1 MSQGEGGGRPKIV
14 LTPDQIREVET
25 LSAVLSQPQI
35 ADYLGIAQR
44 TFEAILAR
52 DEDVYAAYK
61 RGKARAIQRVAAS
74 LIEKAVEGNA
84 PQQIFYLKTQG
95 GWKEQAPEQ
104 KELPPLTINVVDA
117 TPK

>member
-1 MSQGEGGGRPKIV
+1 MSQGGSGGRPRTE
-14 LTPDQIREVET
+14 LTPDQVRELET
-25 LSAVLSQPQI
+25 LAAVLNQAQI
-35 ADYLGIAQR
+35 ADYLGIPDR
-44 TFEAILAR
+44 TLRAIMER
-52 DEDVYAAYK
+52 DEIVSAAYK